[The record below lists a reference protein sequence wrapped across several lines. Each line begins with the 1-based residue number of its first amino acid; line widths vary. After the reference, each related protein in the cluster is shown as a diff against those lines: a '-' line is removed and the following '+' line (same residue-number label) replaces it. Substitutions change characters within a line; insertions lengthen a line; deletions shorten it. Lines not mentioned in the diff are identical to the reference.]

1 MHYTLTEAELAE
13 LETNPALIPA
23 RLQAWRRAIEASKQ
37 RATRSQDFM
46 RRVTE
51 QSGEVWG
58 H

>member
-1 MHYTLTEAELAE
+1 MHYTLTETELTE

-37 RATRSQDFM
+37 RAARSQDFM